1 MDDYDDPARLLK
13 DRTLSPQDVADK
25 LGVDIESVRRLR
37 WRERWNPQQ
46 ARKEQRLSRRAEK
59 FLKWRRVRGLA

>member
-37 WRERWNPQQ
+37 WRERWNSQQ
-46 ARKEQRLSRRAEK
+46 SRREQRFVKQADK
-59 FLKWRRVRGLA
+59 FLKWRRAQ